1 MRTAQPSKEG
11 HSVKA
16 NPAKCRVLGRGGG
29 GGGGEWQNAGSATRA
44 QEASTLLLDK
54 DRHMRGTL
62 RDSDG
67 RGTKR
72 GRTNGPM
79 RNSFLLY
86 K

>member
-16 NPAKCRVLGRGGG
+16 NPAKCRVLE
-29 GGGGEWQNAGSATRA
+29 GEWQKAGFETRA